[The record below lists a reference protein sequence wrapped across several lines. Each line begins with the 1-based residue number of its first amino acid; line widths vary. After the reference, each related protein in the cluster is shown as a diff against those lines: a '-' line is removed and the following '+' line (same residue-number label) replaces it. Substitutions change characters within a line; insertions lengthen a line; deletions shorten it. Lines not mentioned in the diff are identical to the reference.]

1 MRASRRSGSRLC
13 RRHLCMF
20 EEHVTTTR
28 FSMPCAVHVFL
39 RRDDEVL
46 LLRRANTGYEDG
58 KYSVI
63 AGHLDGNEEVLAAA
77 VRETMEEAGIELTS
91 EHTRVVGVMHRKAD
105 DERIDFFVEAWQWR
119 GEVTNA
125 EAHKC
130 AGLDW
135 YRLDELPTDVI
146 PYVRQALENYRDGT
160 WFDSFGW

>member
-1 MRASRRSGSRLC
+1 M
-13 RRHLCMF
+13 
-20 EEHVTTTR
+20 TTTR
-28 FSMPCAVHVFL
+28 FSMPCAVHIFL

-77 VRETMEEAGIELTS
+77 VRETMEEAGIELTP
-91 EHTRVVGVMHRKAD
+91 EHARVVGVMHRKAD

-135 YRLDELPTDVI
+135 YRLDGLPADVI
-146 PYVRQALENYRDGT
+146 PYVRQALENYRVGA

>member
-1 MRASRRSGSRLC
+1 MPI
-13 RRHLCMF
+13 
-20 EEHVTTTR
+20 TR

-77 VRETMEEAGIELTS
+77 VRETREEAGIELTS
-91 EHTRVVGVMHRKAD
+91 EHVRVVGVMHRKAG
-105 DERIDFFVEAWQWR
+105 DERIDFFVEAWQWS

-135 YRLDELPTDVI
+135 YPLDELPADVI
-146 PYVRQALENYRDGT
+146 PYVRRALENYRDGT
-160 WFDSFGW
+160 WFDSYGWQREDGTGDEKPRGMPRGCD